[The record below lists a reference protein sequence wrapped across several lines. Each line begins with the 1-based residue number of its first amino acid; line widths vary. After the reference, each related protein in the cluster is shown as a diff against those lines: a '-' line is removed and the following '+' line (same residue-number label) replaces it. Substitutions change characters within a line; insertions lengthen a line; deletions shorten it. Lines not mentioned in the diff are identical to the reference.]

1 MEKKVMRYD
10 VWEKLAP
17 KYNGLWVQKYSL
29 GPTRR
34 EVKKI
39 VLPLLEG
46 EPELKI
52 LEVGCGTG
60 QLIKEITEQYPQVHY
75 LGIDVAENM
84 VEIAA
89 KDNTGENVTFRHCPV
104 EDFES
109 EEKYDVILCTH
120 AFPYFPEKDKVM
132 KKMAGLCKK
141 NGRVIIANS
150 STNSLKD
157 LIINFG
163 LKATTSKAKY
173 LSIEEM
179 KKLFEGA
186 GLQPKEVSIIRE
198 RFYMPTIALFH
209 SQLRND

>member
-1 MEKKVMRYD
+1 MRYE

-39 VLPLLEG
+39 VLPLLAENSK
-46 EPELKI
+46 LQI

-60 QLIKEITEQYPQVHY
+60 QLIKEISEQYPKVHY

-84 VEIAA
+84 VEIAE
-89 KDNTGENVTFRHCPV
+89 KDNAGESVSFEHCPV
-104 EDFES
+104 EDFVS
-109 EEKYDVILCTH
+109 EEKYDVIICTH
-120 AFPYFPEKDKVM
+120 AFPYFPEKEEVL
-132 KKMAGLCKK
+132 KKMAELCKK

-157 LIINFG
+157 LLINFG
-163 LKATTSKAKY
+163 LKATTSRAKY

-186 GLQPKEVSIIRE
+186 GLDLKDVRIIRE
-198 RFYMPTIALFH
+198 KFYMPTIALFDTE
-209 SQLRND
+209 RNME

>member
-1 MEKKVMRYD
+1 MRYE
-10 VWEKLAP
+10 VWENLAP

-39 VLPLLEG
+39 VLPLLAEN
-46 EPELKI
+46 PELQI

-60 QLIKEITEQYPQVHY
+60 QLIKEISEQYPGVHY
-75 LGIDVAENM
+75 LGIDVAQNM

-89 KDNTGENVTFRHCPV
+89 KDNTGKNVSFQHCPV
-104 EDFES
+104 EDFMS

-120 AFPYFPEKDKVM
+120 AFPYFPEKAEVL
-132 KKMAGLCKK
+132 KKMAGLCKEK
-141 NGRVIIANS
+141 GRVIIANS

-157 LIINFG
+157 LLINFG

-186 GLQPKEVSIIRE
+186 GLDLKDVRIIRE
-198 RFYMPTIALFH
+198 RFYMPTIALFDTE
-209 SQLRND
+209 RNRE